1 MRYISASAVLTA
13 LVSVMMMLT
22 SCTQDGDTIYIPD
35 PADQPDRVPL
45 VAVVYAPGGLGDR
58 GYNDLI
64 CCGVERAARKMGLRT
79 MQMSPKTLDEGLEYL
94 QLLFQTMTD
103 AEDTIRRLVIVAST
117 SYDDYLRKNCSLLEA
132 NPHADL
138 LYLETE
144 TPLQGKGST
153 FYMPYYGAMF
163 EAGAIA
169 PAEDADVLLVG
180 ANPKAPAIASAVEGF
195 VDGYRHSPVKV
206 DGANEKKLVTVWL
219 SDDASGGFA
228 VADTTVLRLLKV
240 VEWSEYNRH
249 LIVPVCGGSS
259 AVFHRF
265 SEMLDIYNFVGVDIT
280 ETSSHCN
287 FSVVKHVDRAIEQCI
302 GQWLSHDGM
311 PKHQTFGLAD
321 GYTDV
326 VVHPYTDDSKTRF
339 DGVLSDELRRRI
351 RQEAVR
357 KEADYEK

>member
-1 MRYISASAVLTA
+1 MRYISALAVLTV
-13 LVSVMMMLT
+13 LVSILMILT
-22 SCTQDGDTIYIPD
+22 SCTQDRDTIYSPD
-35 PADQPDRVPL
+35 PADQPCRAPL
-45 VAVVYAPGGLGDR
+45 VAVVYAPNGLGDR

-64 CCGVERAARKMGLRT
+64 YYGVERAARKMGLRT
-79 MQMSPKTLDEGLEYL
+79 MQMSPRTVNEGLEYL

-103 AEDTIRRLVIVAST
+103 PEDTIHRLVIVAST
-117 SYDDYLRKNCSLLEA
+117 SYDDYLRNNCSRLES

-138 LYLETE
+138 LYLETK
-144 TPLQGKGST
+144 TPLSGKGST
-153 FYMPYYGAMF
+153 FYMPYYGAMY

-180 ANPKAPAIASAVEGF
+180 ANPKAPTIASAVEGF
-195 VDGYRHSPVKV
+195 ADGYRHSPVKV
-206 DGANEKKLVTVWL
+206 NGATEKKLVTVWL

-228 VADTTVLRLLKV
+228 VADTTVLRLMKDI
-240 VEWSEYNRH
+240 EWTEDNRH

-259 AVFHRF
+259 AVFQRF

-287 FSVVKHVDRAIEQCI
+287 FSVVKHVDRAIELCI
-302 GQWLSHDGM
+302 GQWLSPDGM

-321 GYTDV
+321 GYTGV
-326 VVHPYTDDSKTRF
+326 VIHPYTDDSKTRF
-339 DGVLSDELRRRI
+339 DGALSNELRQRI
-351 RQEAVR
+351 HQEAVR